1 MTTDDYSPRRLAD
14 RAAINDTMLRWCRG
28 VDRRDV
34 DLVRSAFHPDA
45 TDSHGQYEGGVD
57 GLVAWLQHRH
67 RTISMSMHLCT
78 NMTIE
83 FVDDDHALVETYCI
97 AAQRYSSATPEGR
110 EVLAAMAGGRDRGAG
125 GDTDMLAF
133 ARYLDEFERR
143 DGAWLIARRAVV
155 HDKVGMQDVPA
166 DAPQPGE
173 GWVVG
178 TRDAA
183 DPVLA
188 RRSALG
194 LGGRPR

>member
-1 MTTDDYSPRRLAD
+1 MSTDDYSPQRLAD
-14 RAAINDTMLRWCRG
+14 RAQINDAMLRWCRG
-28 VDRRDV
+28 VDRRDIG
-34 DLVRSAFHPDA
+34 LVRSAFHPDA

-57 GLVAWLQHRH
+57 GLVEWIRNRH
-67 RTISMSMHLCT
+67 RTISMSMHLVT

-83 FVDDDHALVETYCI
+83 FVDDDLALVETYCI
-97 AAQRYSSATPEGR
+97 AAQRYSAATEEGR
-110 EVLAAMAGGRDRGAG
+110 AVVTAMSGGRERSTA

-155 HDKVGMQDVPA
+155 HDRVGMDDVPD
-166 DAPQPGE
+166 DAPQPGD

-178 TRDAA
+178 TRDPD

-188 RRSALG
+188 RRVALG